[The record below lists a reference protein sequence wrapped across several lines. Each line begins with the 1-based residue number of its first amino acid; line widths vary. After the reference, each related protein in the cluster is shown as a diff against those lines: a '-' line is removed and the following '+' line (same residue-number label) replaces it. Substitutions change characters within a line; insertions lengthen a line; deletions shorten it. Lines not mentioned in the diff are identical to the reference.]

1 MCCREQRRLRER
13 AVDRD
18 EDRFAASEIVKHRGD
33 AVGP

>member
-1 MCCREQRRLRER
+1 MWLRQRSFREC

-18 EDRFAASEIVKHRGD
+18 EDRFVASEIVENRGD